1 MKTDFMKFKETF
13 KLAFI
18 DLDNTL
24 YPESLYLYNLI
35 REFDSKVKINRNQN
49 KLFNNR
55 YLENSLNR
63 RSKDIITEIFKI
75 YYDRSP
81 TFIEHEIL
89 FYFYKNLDSDLRLYE
104 GAIELL
110 DFLKCKNIK
119 LILLSNGIREVQLNK
134 LRLLKISNYLDHIEI
149 LSKKEFQKP
158 NPESALN
165 LVKKYGLGLDE
176 VVIIGDDPKTDILL
190 AKNAGITAIRVKTGF
205 FRNEKVNELYDK
217 IYEFDNINNLF
228 QSLTK
233 IL

>member
-1 MKTDFMKFKETF
+1 MKIDYMKFKETV

-35 REFDSKVKINRNQN
+35 REFESKVKVSRNVN
-49 KLFNNR
+49 KLFDNM
-55 YLENSLNR
+55 YLEHSLNR
-63 RSKDIITEIFKI
+63 RSKDVITEIFKI

-81 TFIEHEIL
+81 TFKEHEVL
-89 FYFYKNLDSDLRLYE
+89 FYLYKNLDSDLRLYE
-104 GAIELL
+104 GAMELL
-110 DFLKCKNIK
+110 NFLKCKNIK
-119 LILLSNGIREVQLNK
+119 LILLSNGIKDVQLNK
-134 LRLLKISNYLDHIEI
+134 LRLLKISNYFDHIEI

-217 IYEFDNINNLF
+217 IYEFDNINNLL